1 MYIHCSG
8 VQIVFFMFIAS
19 FIQHIKFEKRYSP
32 HTVSAYQSDLDQFV
46 LYLNNPDHEDP
57 PPAPTITHPSEITHH
72 LIRNWMV
79 ELMSHKLTARSI
91 NRKIATLRKYFK
103 FLLQEGVIS
112 TNPASKINAPKIP
125 KNLPV
130 VVEDVKLTQMLDD
143 NEVFSHDFKG
153 LRDKLVIETL
163 FGTGIRLSELLGI
176 KEIDINIYEGTVKV
190 LGKRN
195 KQRIIPINN
204 ELKIL
209 MTEYLE
215 LKKNQNFD
223 NNSITLVVT
232 DKGADAYPKLIYLI
246 VHKYLSYISTQ
257 NKKSPHV
264 LRHTFA
270 TSLLNRGADL
280 NAIKELLG
288 HANLSATQIYTHNS
302 VERLK
307 SIYKQAHPKA

>member
-1 MYIHCSG
+1 
-8 VQIVFFMFIAS
+8 MFLAR
-19 FIQHIKFEKRYSP
+19 FIQYIQFEKRYSP
-32 HTVSAYQSDLDQFV
+32 HTVSAYQSDLDQFIRF
-46 LYLNNPDHEDP
+46 LNTPEE
-57 PPAPTITHPSEITHH
+57 TITHPSEITHH

-79 ELMSHKLTARSI
+79 AMMSEDITARSI
-91 NRKIATLRKYFK
+91 TRKIATLRKYFK
-103 FLLQEGVIS
+103 FLLQEGII
-112 TNPASKINAPKIP
+112 THNPASKINTPKSP

-130 VVEDVKLTQMLDD
+130 VVEDAKLTQMLDD
-143 NEVFSHDFKG
+143 NEVFTHDFKG
-153 LRDKLVIETL
+153 VRDKLVIETL
-163 FGTGIRLSELLGI
+163 FGTGMRLAELLGV
-176 KEIDINIYEGTVKV
+176 KETDINIYEGTVKV

-204 ELKIL
+204 ELKLLIS
-209 MTEYLE
+209 EYLE
-215 LKKNQNFD
+215 LKKNQNFN
-223 NNSITLVVT
+223 NNSLTLLVT

-246 VHKYLSYISTQ
+246 VQKYLSYISTQ

>member
-1 MYIHCSG
+1 
-8 VQIVFFMFIAS
+8 MFLDK
-19 FIQHIKFEKRYSP
+19 FIQYIKFEKRYSP
-32 HTVSAYQSDLDQFV
+32 HTVSAYRSDLDQFV
-46 LYLNNPDHEDP
+46 HFLNHPDQ
-57 PPAPTITHPSEITHH
+57 TITHPSQITHYQ
-72 LIRNWMV
+72 IRNWMV
-79 ELMSHKLTARSI
+79 ELMNQSLTARSI

-103 FLLQEGVIS
+103 FLLQEGVI
-112 TNPASKINAPKIP
+112 THNPASKINTPKIP

-143 NEVFSHDFKG
+143 NEVFTKDFEG
-153 LRDKLVIETL
+153 LRDKLVIEML
-163 FGTGIRLSELLGI
+163 FGTGMRLAELLGV
-176 KEIDINIYEGTVKV
+176 KETDINIYEGTVKV

-195 KQRIIPINN
+195 KQRLIPINN
-204 ELKIL
+204 ELKLLIAD
-209 MTEYLE
+209 YLV
-215 LKKNQNFD
+215 LKKNQIFD
-223 NNSITLVVT
+223 NNSLTLLVT
-232 DKGADAYPKLIYLI
+232 NKGADAYPKLIYLI
-246 VHKYLSYISTQ
+246 VQKYLSHISTQ

>member
-1 MYIHCSG
+1 
-8 VQIVFFMFIAS
+8 MFLAR
-19 FIQHIKFEKRYSP
+19 FIQYIQFEKRYSP
-32 HTVSAYQSDLDQFV
+32 HTVSAYKSDLDQFMRF
-46 LYLNNPDHEDP
+46 LNTPEE
-57 PPAPTITHPSEITHH
+57 TVTHPSEITHH

-79 ELMSHKLTARSI
+79 TMMSDEITARSI

-103 FLLQEGVIS
+103 FLLQEGIINH
-112 TNPASKINAPKIP
+112 NPASKINTPKIP

-153 LRDKLVIETL
+153 LRDKLIIETL

-176 KEIDINIYEGTVKV
+176 KETDINVYEGTVKV

-204 ELKIL
+204 ELKLLIA
-209 MTEYLE
+209 EYLE
-215 LKKNQNFD
+215 VKKNQNFD
-223 NNSITLVVT
+223 NNSLTLIVT
-232 DKGADAYPKLIYLI
+232 DKGADAYPKLVYLI
-246 VHKYLSYISTQ
+246 VQKYLSYISTQ

>member
-1 MYIHCSG
+1 
-8 VQIVFFMFIAS
+8 MFITR

-32 HTVSAYQSDLDQFV
+32 HTVSAYQSDLDQFIS
-46 LYLNNPDHEDP
+46 YLNNPEHAD
-57 PPAPTITHPSEITHH
+57 PAPEPEITHPSQVTHH

-79 ELMSHKLTARSI
+79 EMMNHDLTARSI

-103 FLLQEGVIS
+103 FLLQEGVI
-112 TNPASKINAPKIP
+112 THNPASKINTPKIP

-143 NEVFSHDFKG
+143 NEVFTNDFEG
-153 LRDKLVIETL
+153 TRDKLVIEML
-163 FGTGIRLSELLGI
+163 FGTGMRLAELLGV
-176 KEIDINIYEGTVKV
+176 KETDINIYEGTVKV

-195 KQRIIPINN
+195 KQRLIPINH
-204 ELKIL
+204 ELKLLIAD
-209 MTEYLE
+209 YLV

-223 NNSITLVVT
+223 NNSLTLLVT
-232 DKGADAYPKLIYLI
+232 NKGADAYPKLIYLI
-246 VHKYLSYISTQ
+246 VQKYLSHISTQ

>member
-1 MYIHCSG
+1 
-8 VQIVFFMFIAS
+8 MFITR

-32 HTVSAYQSDLDQFV
+32 HTVSAYQSDLDQFIS
-46 LYLNNPDHEDP
+46 YLNNPEHAD
-57 PPAPTITHPSEITHH
+57 PAPEPEIIHPSQVTHH

-79 ELMSHKLTARSI
+79 ELMNHDLTARSI

-103 FLLQEGVIS
+103 FLLQEGVI
-112 TNPASKINAPKIP
+112 THNPASKINTPKIP

-143 NEVFSHDFKG
+143 NEVFTNDFEG
-153 LRDKLVIETL
+153 TRDKLVIEML
-163 FGTGIRLSELLGI
+163 FGTGMRLAELLGV
-176 KEIDINIYEGTVKV
+176 KETDINIYEGTVKV

-195 KQRIIPINN
+195 KQRLIPINH
-204 ELKIL
+204 ELKLLIAD
-209 MTEYLE
+209 YLV

-223 NNSITLVVT
+223 NNSLTLLVT
-232 DKGADAYPKLIYLI
+232 NKGADAYPKLIYLI
-246 VHKYLSYISTQ
+246 VQKYLSHISTQ

>member
-1 MYIHCSG
+1 
-8 VQIVFFMFIAS
+8 MFLAR
-19 FIQHIKFEKRYSP
+19 FIQYIQFEKRYSP
-32 HTVSAYQSDLDQFV
+32 HTVSAYQSDLDQFIRF
-46 LYLNNPDHEDP
+46 LNTPEE
-57 PPAPTITHPSEITHH
+57 TITHPSEITHH

-79 ELMSHKLTARSI
+79 AMMSEDITARSI
-91 NRKIATLRKYFK
+91 TRKIATLRKYFK
-103 FLLQEGVIS
+103 FLLQEGII
-112 TNPASKINAPKIP
+112 THNPASKINTPKSP

-130 VVEDVKLTQMLDD
+130 VVEDAKLTQMLDD

-153 LRDKLVIETL
+153 VRDKLVIETL
-163 FGTGIRLSELLGI
+163 FGTGMRLAELLGV
-176 KEIDINIYEGTVKV
+176 KETDINIYEGTVKV

-204 ELKIL
+204 ELKLLIS
-209 MTEYLE
+209 EYLE
-215 LKKNQNFD
+215 LKKNQNFN
-223 NNSITLVVT
+223 NNSLTLLVT

-246 VHKYLSYISTQ
+246 VQKYLSYISTQ

>member
-1 MYIHCSG
+1 LYIQHSD
-8 VQIVFFMFIAS
+8 VQVVFMFS
-19 FIQHIKFEKRYSP
+19 ERFIRYIKFEKRYSK
-32 HTVSAYQSDLDQFV
+32 HTVSAYQSDIDQFFNF
-46 LYLNNPDHEDP
+46 LNNPGKQT
-57 PPAPTITHPSEITHH
+57 PAPEAVITHPSQITHYH
-72 LIRNWMV
+72 IRNWMV
-79 ELMSHKLTARSI
+79 ELMNQNIIARSI

-103 FLLQEGVIS
+103 FLLQEGVIEV
-112 TNPASKINAPKIP
+112 NPASKINTPKIP

-130 VVEDVKLTQMLDD
+130 IVEDVKLTQMLDD
-143 NEVFSHDFKG
+143 NIVFGSDFKG
-153 LRDKLVIETL
+153 LRDKLVIEML
-163 FGTGIRLSELLGI
+163 FGTGMRLSELIGL
-176 KEIDINIYEGTVKV
+176 KETDINAYEGTVKV

-195 KQRIIPINN
+195 KERIIPVNN
-204 ELKIL
+204 ELKLLIA
-209 MTEYLE
+209 EYQE
-215 LKKNQNFD
+215 LKKKQDFFN
-223 NNSITLVVT
+223 NNSLTLIVT
-232 DKGADAYPKLIYLI
+232 DKGADAYAKLIYLI
-246 VHKYLSYISTQ
+246 VQKYLSYISTQ